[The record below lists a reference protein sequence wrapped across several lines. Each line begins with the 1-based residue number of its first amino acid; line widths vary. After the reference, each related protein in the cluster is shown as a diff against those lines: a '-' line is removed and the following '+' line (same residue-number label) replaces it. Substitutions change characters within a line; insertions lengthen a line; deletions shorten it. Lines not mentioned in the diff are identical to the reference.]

1 MIDEMSN
8 NNIDYDDFIISQ
20 MKNIEP
26 LMMFKFKKEFFF
38 DFNVIKIIFKEKEKN
53 IKYLL

>member
-8 NNIDYDDFIISQ
+8 NNIDYDDFIVSQ

-38 DFNVIKIIFKEKEKN
+38 DFNVIKIIFTEEE
-53 IKYLL
+53 KYLNLKD